1 MTTFLYLLATF
12 VYYLC
17 IICVFVCFAFV
28 YVVLRIAALCCG
40 LLAFSRTYVICVF
53 THFTTFVLLQGNL
66 SLLGKRL
73 ARQSLLSLQTAERAA
88 AQNLSKLQT
97 RGEPACPDS
106 SPCSSLTYLLIPAL
120 GGCDAMCDC
129 MLSTTGPC
137 IPAGFGAGCRLTWSD
152 DDGRATDYS
161 AKKGSCESTKTSDP
175 LLHNPM

>member
-1 MTTFLYLLATF
+1 MRQSGKHLYYNKWRTGILISFMTTFLYLLATF

-28 YVVLRIAALCCG
+28 YVVLRIATLYCG

-97 RGEPACPDS
+97 RGEPACPDP

-137 IPAGFGAGCRLTWSD
+137 IPAGFGAGCRLT
-152 DDGRATDYS
+152 
-161 AKKGSCESTKTSDP
+161 
-175 LLHNPM
+175 